1 MKKTICF
8 VALIISSYS
17 IRAQYVE
24 PEKSEKEAI
33 KRKAAEII
41 TYPSI
46 KFDSVQTRNA
56 LTEGKG
62 KITGVAFT
70 HPRSTYG
77 ANNPPKKILAGKV
90 KIQLF
95 PVTPYFEEYYKL
107 WKDKSKNN
115 PKDNKYV
122 YMTDKATSLRLEAIT
137 NSSGEFTFPNMKPGK
152 YYLWAN
158 IDYSLNYNS
167 KEYTGSGYNN
177 YGGRT
182 DYYKQNSYVKNY
194 TDFLETFVEVKTDGE
209 TVTVKLKN

>member
-1 MKKTICF
+1 MKKMICLM
-8 VALIISSYS
+8 ALIVSCNC

-24 PEKSEKEAI
+24 PEKAEKEAI
-33 KRKAAEII
+33 KRKATEII

-70 HPRSTYG
+70 RPRGTYG

-115 PKDNKYV
+115 PKNNKYV
-122 YMTDKATSLRLEAIT
+122 YMADRAFRLRLEAIT

-152 YYLWAN
+152 YYLFAN
-158 IDYSLNYNS
+158 VNYDLSYND
-167 KEYTGSGYNN
+167 KEYTGSGYNA
-177 YGGRT
+177 YGKT
-182 DYYKQNSYVKNY
+182 DYYKQNAYAKNY
-194 TDFLETFVEVKTDGE
+194 NDFLETFVEVKTDGE
-209 TVTVKLKN
+209 TVNIKLKN

>member
-1 MKKTICF
+1 MKKVIC
-8 VALIISSYS
+8 LITLIVSCYS

-24 PEKSEKEAI
+24 PEKSDKEAI
-33 KRKAAEII
+33 KRKASEII

-56 LTEGKG
+56 LAEGKG

-70 HPRSTYG
+70 RPRSTYG
-77 ANNPPKKILAGKV
+77 ANNPPRKILAGKV

-107 WKDKSKNN
+107 WRDKSKNN
-115 PKDNKYV
+115 PKRNKYV
-122 YMTDKATSLRLEAIT
+122 YMDEKAIRLRLEAIT

-158 IDYSLNYNS
+158 VGYSLNYNS
-167 KEYTGSGYNN
+167 KEYAGSGYNA
-177 YGGRT
+177 YGTT
-182 DYYKQNSYVKNY
+182 DYYKQNSSNKNY
-194 TDFLETFVEVKTDGE
+194 TDFLEAFVEVKSGGE
-209 TVTVKLKN
+209 TVTVNLKN